1 MRNTEVSD
9 VVRHKD
15 QGLTGLGLADYVVL
29 S

>member
-9 VVRHKD
+9 VVRQKD
-15 QGLTGLGLADYVVL
+15 RVLAGLGLADYVVL